1 VVPRRVLE
9 GRLSAQPVAGNAAS
23 CNRLNSPP
31 PASPPCILSVSIVV
45 AAVANR
51 DGTALHE
58 LIAAE

>member
-1 VVPRRVLE
+1 VLE

-51 DGTALHE
+51 DGPALHE